1 MLKRVALPAILAAA
15 IVVSSFAVVQA
26 ASRKTFKFTK
36 AKVALGVTSTTDTT
50 IDVTIGKNF
59 SGWLGSKYKNKT
71 VSVYVKNGSYT
82 VYKRMSKYKYRSN
95 GTKYLVYWWKRVPR
109 TTIRQIG
116 TGSVISMQGIADRS
130 KTNRKFY
137 ARKIWIYSSTTNSGY
152 GY

>member
-50 IDVTIGKNF
+50 IDVTVGKNY
-59 SGWLGSKYKNKT
+59 SRWLGKSLKNKT
-71 VSVYVKNGSYT
+71 VSVNVSSGLLV
-82 VYKRMSKYKYRSN
+82 VYKRMSKNKTVK
-95 GTKYLVYWWKRVPR
+95 GKVKKVYWWKRVPR
-109 TTIRQIG
+109 STVRTIG
-116 TGSVISMQGIADRS
+116 TGSSVSIQGLADR
-130 KTNRKFY
+130 KTSGRKFY